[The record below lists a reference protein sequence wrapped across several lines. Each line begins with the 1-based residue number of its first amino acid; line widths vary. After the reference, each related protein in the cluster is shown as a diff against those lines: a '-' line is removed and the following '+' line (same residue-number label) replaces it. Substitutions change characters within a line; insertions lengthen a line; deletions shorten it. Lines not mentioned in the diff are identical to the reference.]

1 MSQHMT
7 WQQRLRNDISA
18 PFLCFFVLQAAFLLF
33 CLLHPMA
40 EIGMVDTIH
49 QIGPWF
55 ILSWSEGSAT
65 VLVCKGKVR
74 IF

>member
-18 PFLCFFVLQAAFLLF
+18 PFLCFFVLQTAFLLF

-49 QIGPWF
+49 QIG
-55 ILSWSEGSAT
+55 S
-65 VLVCKGKVR
+65 
-74 IF
+74 